1 MEDPRRQLNEIF
13 GGALASSVSLGVF
26 LGTWTL
32 LWAAIAAAKEAP
44 PNAGSQA
51 VGEKAAQAA

>member
-51 VGEKAAQAA
+51 VGEKAA